1 MADESVPARPAT
13 PASPVGPAPGSF
25 AQLLSEQFSFEKSIG
40 GWRGA
45 LESVLPMTVFSV
57 VYAFGQN
64 LRLSVI
70 AALAPAVVMAVWRLV
85 AREPLTQAVS
95 GLLGIGLGAV
105 IAVRTGRAQDIA
117 IPSMIK
123 NAAYAAAYAVS
134 AVVRWPLIG
143 VVLGFALG
151 ENTHWRQVP
160 ARMRAYSRATWV
172 WVGLFGFR
180 LAVQVPLYLA
190 GAAATLALVNVGLGL
205 PPFALAIWLTWV
217 LVRRVPVAHPP
228 ATQSPRE
235 PEPLDEPAAPR
246 QP

>member
-1 MADESVPARPAT
+1 MAEESAPARPAT
-13 PASPVGPAPGSF
+13 SGPAAGSGRAPGGI
-25 AQLLSEQFSFEKSIG
+25 AQILSEQFSFEKSIG

-70 AALAPAVVMAVWRLV
+70 AAVAPAVVMAIWRLI
-85 AREPLTQAVS
+85 AREPLTQAIS
-95 GLLGIGLGAV
+95 GLLGIGIGAV

-117 IPSMIK
+117 IPSMVK
-123 NAAYAAAYAVS
+123 NAAYAAVYAGS
-134 AVVRWPLIG
+134 IVVRWPLIG
-143 VVLGFALG
+143 VLLGFALG
-151 ENTHWRQVP
+151 ENTHWRRVP

-172 WVGLFGFR
+172 WVGLFAFR

-217 LVRRVPVAHPP
+217 LVRRIPVAHPP
-228 ATQSPRE
+228 VTEVLEETAVTE
-235 PEPLDEPAAPR
+235 EA
-246 QP
+246 